1 MSLLRLLPAA
11 CFLAVSLA
19 HPLRADTPPPA
30 KILFFS
36 KSSGFEHPVVKRTDG
51 KPSMIERTLD
61 ALGAK
66 HNIVFTHTKDGSLI
80 TREYLAQF
88 DAFFFY
94 ATGDLTTPGED
105 GNPPMTP
112 EGKQALLDAVA
123 SGKGF
128 IGTHSAADAFHGYA
142 TRDMGPKRWHVDPAK
157 ADPFIKMLGGEFI
170 KHDKE
175 QKASP
180 LIIDA
185 KFPGV
190 SAIPKDWV
198 LHEEWYSFKNYQPD
212 LHVILA
218 QNTAEFAP
226 QPSYARP
233 NYPIA
238 WARLHDKGRVYYL
251 SLGHRADV
259 WANPVFQTLLL
270 GGIDWALR
278 RVDAD
283 VTPNLAQATPGAN
296 TLTEAMR
303 KSAEQLVP

>member
-1 MSLLRLLPAA
+1 MPRLRLLPAVL
-11 CFLAVSLA
+11 LATASLA
-19 HPLRADTPPPA
+19 SAAPPA
-30 KILFFS
+30 QILFFS
-36 KSSGFEHPVVKRTDG
+36 KSSGFEHGVIKRTGDR
-51 KPSMIERTLD
+51 PSVVERTLD
-61 ALGAK
+61 ELGAK
-66 HNIVFTHTKDGSLI
+66 HNIAFTHTKDGSLI
-80 TREYLAQF
+80 TRDYLARF

-105 GNPPMTP
+105 GNPPMTTQ
-112 EGKQALLDAVA
+112 GKQALLDAVA
-123 SGKGF
+123 AGKGF

-142 TRDMGPKRWHVDPAK
+142 TRDMGPKRWRVDPAN

-180 LIIDA
+180 IIIDP

-198 LHEEWYSFKNYQPD
+198 LHEEWYTFKNYQPD

-238 WARLHDKGRVYYL
+238 WARLHNRGRVYYL

-259 WANPVFQTLLL
+259 WANPVFQSLLM
-270 GGIDWALR
+270 GGVNWSLR
-278 RVDAD
+278 RVEAD
-283 VTPNLAQATPGAN
+283 VTPNIAQATPGAN
-296 TLTEAMR
+296 TLTESMR
-303 KSAEQLVP
+303 KSAGQLTP